1 MSRLHALVVV
11 TLILSFSGL
20 ASVALP
26 EPCSSVEQ
34 INDHGSDCAPTC
46 PTCGCCA
53 QPVEPTQIAIVE
65 TTAATTAAP
74 LVIPPGLSEADVRG
88 VLHVPKSTA

>member
-1 MSRLHALVVV
+1 VRRLHALVVV
-11 TLILSFSGL
+11 ALILSFSGL

-34 INDHGSDCAPTC
+34 IDDHGIDCAPTC

-53 QPVEPTQIAIVE
+53 QPVEPAQIAIAE
-65 TTAATTAAP
+65 TTEAITAAP
-74 LVIPPGLSEADVRG
+74 VVMLPGLSEAEVRG